1 MNKHTQPNPESLIQ
15 IGELKKPYGIKGW
28 LWVFSHL
35 DNRPDIF
42 EHQPWWI
49 KTATGYKPLDVMKW
63 REQGS
68 GLVASFEQVPDRNVA
83 ETMHGVAIWVEKDT
97 LSDTEDDEYLWS
109 DLEGLTVINAQNEVL
124 GKVKSLFDTGA
135 HSILEVEPTTDSID
149 SEPRLIPWHEQTI
162 IDVFLDKQE
171 IHVDWEADF

>member
-1 MNKHTQPNPESLIQ
+1 M
-15 IGELKKPYGIKGW
+15 
-28 LWVFSHL
+28 
-35 DNRPDIF
+35 
-42 EHQPWWI
+42 
-49 KTATGYKPLDVMKW
+49 
-63 REQGS
+63 
-68 GLVASFEQVPDRNVA
+68 PDRNVA